1 MAKIKYYYDTESCK
15 YIRVKTSTGDIVIN
29 TLGILSITISMAIG
43 LVFLHDN
50 YFESPKMVKLK
61 NELKEME
68 FYFEDA
74 QKKVTTLDKN
84 LADMAY
90 RDDNIYR
97 VVLGSEPI
105 DKSVREAGVGGV
117 DR

>member
-50 YFESPKMVKLK
+50 YFESPKW
-61 NELKEME
+61 
-68 FYFEDA
+68 
-74 QKKVTTLDKN
+74 
-84 LADMAY
+84 
-90 RDDNIYR
+90 
-97 VVLGSEPI
+97 
-105 DKSVREAGVGGV
+105 
-117 DR
+117 